1 MLKELRNLILVHIIN
16 IGLFFLQSNQK
27 SGRVLAVSKKNLHLC
42 TAFRKDGR
50 VVECGGLE
58 NR

>member
-1 MLKELRNLILVHIIN
+1 MCDIRKYCLIFHYKEIYFYDFPSCN
-16 IGLFFLQSNQK
+16 FSND
-27 SGRVLAVSKKNLHLC
+27 SVIVDLSV
-42 TAFRKDGR
+42 RKDGR